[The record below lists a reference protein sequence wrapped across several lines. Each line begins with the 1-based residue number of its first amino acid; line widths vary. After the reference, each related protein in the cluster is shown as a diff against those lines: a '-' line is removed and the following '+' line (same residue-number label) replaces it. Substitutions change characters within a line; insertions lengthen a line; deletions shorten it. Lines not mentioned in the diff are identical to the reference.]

1 MSSSGIFIALGGN
14 IPSRAGGAAETI
26 IAALEWLVRTDV
38 GIEDCSALYRTRAWP
53 DPSHPSFVNA
63 VARIATTRPP
73 RELMQLLHDTE
84 TVFGRTRSVRNA
96 PRTLDLDLLD
106 YEGRTEDGPPTLPH
120 PRMTTRSF
128 VLVPL
133 AEIAPNWRHPGSGLT
148 VSRLIA
154 ALPADERR
162 LDKLS

>member
-1 MSSSGIFIALGGN
+1 MNSSRIFIALGAN
-14 IPSRAGGAAETI
+14 IPFRAGGAAETI
-26 IAALEWLVRTDV
+26 VAALSWIERAEVR
-38 GIEDCSALYRTRAWP
+38 IEDCSPLYRTRAWP

-63 VARIATTRPP
+63 VARIATARSP

-106 YEGRTEDGPPTLPH
+106 YKGRIEDGPPTLPH
-120 PRMTTRSF
+120 PRMATRGF

-133 AEIAPNWRHPGSGLT
+133 ADIAPDWRHPGSGLT
-148 VSRLIA
+148 LSRLIS

-162 LDKLS
+162 LEKLS